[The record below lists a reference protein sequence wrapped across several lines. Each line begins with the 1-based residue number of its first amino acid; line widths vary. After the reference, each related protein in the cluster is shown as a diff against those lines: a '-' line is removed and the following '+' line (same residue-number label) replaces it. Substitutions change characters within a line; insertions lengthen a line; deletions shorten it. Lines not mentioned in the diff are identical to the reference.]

1 VSLKQKQEDRMGQ
14 YQQWLHYRE
23 AEQQLQAQLE
33 ALKQALLELQA
44 EAECLERQEREAFP
58 GEPANQILYA
68 LATHFSE
75 QSVPLKSTST
85 HTGIPQ
91 PPSSSETGPPIPL
104 TPTQAPETMSSAL
117 FGWSNLPNFGPPEMS
132 TEATTNDIPL
142 APPSSNSPL
151 ASIPHSDMGLLP
163 QDMPAFFDQQTP
175 TEARIELPHWFR
187 NLTSASGSNG
197 PIDQE
202 SVRNNRLVQRWI
214 ERWRKQP
221 PDPANNRGEHHE

>member
-1 VSLKQKQEDRMGQ
+1 MGQ
-14 YQQWLHYRE
+14 YQQWLQYRE
-23 AEQQLQAQLE
+23 VEQQLQAQLE
-33 ALKQALLELQA
+33 TLKQELLELQT
-44 EAECLERQEREAFP
+44 EAECLERKEREAFP
-58 GEPANQILYA
+58 GESANQILYA
-68 LATHFSE
+68 LAAHFSE
-75 QSVPLKSTST
+75 QSAPLKSTY
-85 HTGIPQ
+85 TGMPQMPQ
-91 PPSSSETGPPIPL
+91 PPSSSETALPIPPL

-132 TEATTNDIPL
+132 PEATTSDIPP

-175 TEARIELPHWFR
+175 TEARIELPHWFL

-214 ERWRKQP
+214 DRWRKQP
-221 PDPANNRGEHHE
+221 PDPANNRGEPS

>member
-1 VSLKQKQEDRMGQ
+1 MGQ

-23 AEQQLQAQLE
+23 VEQQLQAQLE
-33 ALKQALLELQA
+33 TLKQELLELQTQA
-44 EAECLERQEREAFP
+44 QCLERQEREAFP
-58 GEPANQILYA
+58 GESANQILYA
-68 LATHFSE
+68 LAAHFSE
-75 QSVPLKSTST
+75 QSAPLKSTY
-85 HTGIPQ
+85 TGMPQMPQ
-91 PPSSSETGPPIPL
+91 PPSSSETGPPAPL
-104 TPTQAPETMSSAL
+104 AQAPETMSSAL

-132 TEATTNDIPL
+132 PEAATSDIPP
-142 APPSSNSPL
+142 APPSSNLPL

-175 TEARIELPHWFR
+175 TEARIELPHWFP

-214 ERWRKQP
+214 ERWRKQAP
-221 PDPANNRGEHHE
+221 GSANNRGEPS

>member
-1 VSLKQKQEDRMGQ
+1 MGQ

-23 AEQQLQAQLE
+23 VEQQLQTQLE
-33 ALKQALLELQA
+33 TLKQELLQLQA
-44 EAECLERQEREAFP
+44 RAQCLEQQGSEAFP
-58 GEPANQILYA
+58 NESANPILYA
-68 LATHFSE
+68 LAAHFSE
-75 QSVPLKSTST
+75 QVVPLRSTST
-85 HTGIPQ
+85 YTGMLQ
-91 PPSSSETGPPIPL
+91 TPPPTSSSEAASPILPA
-104 TPTQAPETMSSAL
+104 PTQAPETISSAL
-117 FGWSNLPNFGPPEMS
+117 FGWSTLPNFGPPEMS
-132 TEATTNDIPL
+132 TEATTNDIPP

>member
-1 VSLKQKQEDRMGQ
+1 
-14 YQQWLHYRE
+14 
-23 AEQQLQAQLE
+23 
-33 ALKQALLELQA
+33 
-44 EAECLERQEREAFP
+44 
-58 GEPANQILYA
+58 
-68 LATHFSE
+68 
-75 QSVPLKSTST
+75 
-85 HTGIPQ
+85 
-91 PPSSSETGPPIPL
+91 
-104 TPTQAPETMSSAL
+104 
-117 FGWSNLPNFGPPEMS
+117 
-132 TEATTNDIPL
+132 
-142 APPSSNSPL
+142 
-151 ASIPHSDMGLLP
+151 MGLLP